1 MEQLCQ
7 TWHAARSKRYKVWRP
22 AHVIIMA
29 VIVGLALLI
38 PILAIVLVRCLVIGL
53 RAVVRGLAAP
63 LRAWHAQL

>member
-1 MEQLCQ
+1 
-7 TWHAARSKRYKVWRP
+7 
-22 AHVIIMA
+22 MA

-38 PILAIVLVRCLVIGL
+38 PILAIVFVCYLATGL